1 MLTVKRPDVRLF
13 GSVAL
18 IVFGIIAAG
27 CGASSPNTPATP
39 IPADTSGSPE
49 SSVLLTVAVPS
60 FMQSYFTNALIT
72 EFENAHPGVKV
83 SLVKTDAAIP
93 PAANGLDK
101 HLSAVQQ
108 YAGEA
113 DVLYV
118 ASSTYLNNTSAI
130 STEATRAGYFL
141 DLKPLVDSD
150 TELNSADYPPAI
162 WQSYQWDQGI
172 WALPFAADPYVL
184 TYDPSAFDGA
194 QMTYPTDQWTLD
206 DLTSAA
212 RKLAITDASG
222 KVTRAGIDVYGGQ
235 TGVALRGLLTGSLVD
250 SSTVISAPKIDTPQS
265 ESLLQAWLKLDRDG
279 LIGSDY
285 NKAPLSLAP
294 ATTLALATGN
304 GSAKRRGGA
313 LLPGGRAM
321 LDVQGFAVSAGSQY
335 PAQAYL
341 LAEWLTMRG
350 EIANNLVASIPARKS
365 LQTTQSNGVAAFTLN
380 ITPEMQALIAKA
392 VDKAIP
398 VSEARFGD
406 YLASA
411 YNQMKTTNASPP
423 AALQMAEN
431 AALKNEKTAADRKGN
446 LVFAVQTPI
455 PTFNLPPGKIALN
468 FAVIQPQITNQPA
481 WNALIDK
488 FTASDPKVAKVVL
501 DNYFDLTGSGDVLS
515 RALITYDCIY
525 APFNGVTPDRLPKM
539 LNLDPLLATDTSFD
553 KSDMLGN
560 TLSQVTLDNK
570 VWMLPSDIS
579 PYVLKYDNTRF
590 SNDGLPAPSLN
601 WTVDQFVAALKA
613 FKTDS
618 IGQPG
623 FMPANTFGTYLFQL
637 IAAYGGNPIDY
648 RTSPPTINFTDPAT
662 VAAIQQIVT
671 LAKDGDFKYRPLF
684 GQGMDVVYQPEPSTI
699 RQVTLTAFSLEDLVG
714 VSGGTDTA
722 NTKLTLYPKGTR
734 FSAVTFNLGGFY
746 ISASAQGPEACY
758 RFISQAAR
766 TPALFS
772 SMPARRSLLSDPTL
786 VAAQGADTVALY
798 KQIGALL
805 DDPTTLP
812 LPGLSLGTT
821 SLQARAQ
828 LIPQLELFEA
838 LDNTILNNADLNAA
852 LKNAQSSA
860 QGFQTCAA
868 SLPTLDVTSVDSQ
881 RTYIN
886 GFGQCGIK
894 ADSAMAPFFAS
905 IKTN

>member
-1 MLTVKRPDVRLF
+1 MWHVKRSGVRLF

-18 IVFGIIAAG
+18 TLLGILVAG
-27 CGASSPNTPATP
+27 CGASSQSAPATP
-39 IPADTSGSPE
+39 IPADTSGSTE
-49 SSVLLTVAVPS
+49 SSVLLTVAIPS
-60 FMQSYFTNALIT
+60 FMQSYFTDALIT

-83 SLVKTDAAIP
+83 SLVKADAAIP
-93 PAANGLDK
+93 PAADGLDK
-101 HLSAVQQ
+101 HLAAVQQ

-118 ASSTYLNNTSAI
+118 ASSTYLNNTSTI

-150 TELNSADYPPAI
+150 TALNSADYPPAI
-162 WQSYQWDQGI
+162 WQSYQWNQGI

-184 TYDPSAFDGA
+184 TYDPSTFDRA
-194 QMTYPTDQWTLD
+194 QMAYPTDQWTLD
-206 DLTSAA
+206 DLTAA
-212 RKLAITDASG
+212 VRKLAITDASG

-235 TGVALRGLLTGSLVD
+235 TDFALRGLLTGSLVD
-250 SSTVISAPKIDTPQS
+250 SSTVTSAPKIDTPES
-265 ESLLQAWLKLDRDG
+265 EALLQAWLKLDQDG
-279 LIGSDY
+279 LVGSDF

-304 GSAKRRGGA
+304 GNGQRRGGV
-313 LLPGGRAM
+313 LLPGGQAM
-321 LDVQGFAVSAGSQY
+321 LDVQGLAVSAGSQY
-335 PAQAYL
+335 PEQAYL
-341 LAEWLTMRG
+341 LAEWLTTRA
-350 EIANNLVASIPARKS
+350 EIANNLVASVPARKS
-365 LQTTQSNGVAAFTLN
+365 LQTAQSNGIAAFTLN

-398 VSEARFGD
+398 VSNARFAD

-411 YNQMKTTNASPP
+411 YNQMKLTNASPQ
-423 AALQMAEN
+423 AVLQMAEN
-431 AALKNEKTAADRKGN
+431 AALKNDKTAADRKGN

-455 PTFNLPPGKIALN
+455 PTLNLPPGKIALN
-468 FAVIQPQITNQPA
+468 FAVIQPQITNEPA
-481 WNALIDK
+481 WRALIDK
-488 FTASDPKVAKVVL
+488 FTAGDPKVAAVVL

-515 RALITYDCIY
+515 RALLTYDCVY
-525 APFNGVTPDRLPKM
+525 APFNAVTPDRLPKM
-539 LNLDPLLATDTSFD
+539 LNLDPLLATDTTFD

-570 VWMLPSDIS
+570 IWMLPSDIS
-579 PYVLKYDNTRF
+579 PYVLKYDSQRF
-590 SNDGLPAPSLN
+590 SNDGLPEPGLT
-601 WTVDQFVAALKA
+601 WTVDQFATALKT
-613 FKTDS
+613 FKADS

-648 RTSPPTINFTDPAT
+648 RTNPPTINFTDPAT
-662 VAAIQQIVT
+662 VAAIQQIVK

-699 RQVTLTAFSLEDLVG
+699 RRVTLTAFSLEDLVG
-714 VSGGTDTA
+714 VSSGTDA
-722 NTKLTLYPKGTR
+722 ASTKLTLYPKGSK

-746 ISASAQGPEACY
+746 VSAEAKDPEACY
-758 RFISQAAR
+758 QFISLAAR
-766 TPALFS
+766 MPSLYS

-786 VAAQGADTVALY
+786 VAAQGAGTVALY
-798 KQIGALL
+798 KQFGALL

-828 LIPQLELFEA
+828 LMPQLELFEA
-838 LDNTILNNADLNAA
+838 LDNAILNNADLNTA
-852 LKNAQSSA
+852 LKNAESSA
-860 QGFQTCAA
+860 QGFLTCAA

-881 RTYIN
+881 RAYIN
-886 GFGQCGIK
+886 GFGQCAIK
-894 ADSAMAPFFAS
+894 SDAAMAPFFAS